1 MMSLDKQLHFAV
13 SYGLTLSL
21 AFFLTVPVA
30 ALIVLAIGALKE
42 AYDYYRPLSHT
53 ADWMD
58 FVADACGVA
67 VACTLLQCLK

>member
-1 MMSLDKQLHFAV
+1 MMTLDKQLHFAV

-21 AFFLTVPVA
+21 ALCLTVPVA

-42 AYDYYRPLSHT
+42 AFDYFHPLSHS

-58 FVADACGVA
+58 FAADACGVA
-67 VACTLLQCLK
+67 VACTVLKVI

>member
-1 MMSLDKQLHFAV
+1 MMMSLDKQLHFAV

-42 AYDYYRPLSHT
+42 TFDYFRPLTYT

-58 FVADACGVA
+58 FAADACGVA
-67 VACTLLQCLK
+67 VACTLLKVI

>member
-1 MMSLDKQLHFAV
+1 MMTLDKQLHFAV

-21 AFFLTVPVA
+21 ALFLTVPVA

-42 AYDYYRPLSHT
+42 AFDYFHPLSHT

-58 FVADACGVA
+58 FAADACGVA
-67 VACTLLQCLK
+67 VACTVLKVI

>member
-1 MMSLDKQLHFAV
+1 MITLDKQLHFSV

-21 AFFLTVPVA
+21 AFFLTIPIA
-30 ALIVLAIGALKE
+30 ALIVLAIGSFKE
-42 AYDYYRPLSHT
+42 AFDYFHPLSHS